1 MKRNHSR
8 TGGALAGVLVAVLIL
23 AALAVVGVFMAGMYF
38 AENIHVEKT
47 RGAHGDET
55 VKVDAPIGSMRVKGL
70 QKLDPKLIGVPV
82 YPGAIREDEHGGG
95 ASFEFDFDSTH
106 KEFAVMA
113 AEYSTDDSIDKVK
126 EFYHRELPHW
136 IISKSRHG
144 HVQMEYTEGGYK
156 RIVAIHEQGGR
167 TRIGLASVGEPAS
180 N

>member
-8 TGGALAGVLVAVLIL
+8 TGGALAGVLVAILIL

-55 VKVDAPIGSMRVKGL
+55 VKVDTPIGSMRVKGL

-82 YPGAIREDEHGGG
+82 YPGAIREDENGGG

-106 KEFAVMA
+106 EEFAVMA
-113 AEYSTDDSIDKVK
+113 ARINV
-126 EFYHRELPHW
+126 
-136 IISKSRHG
+136 
-144 HVQMEYTEGGYK
+144 EGM
-156 RIVAIHEQGGR
+156 RNVAAGKKFIQLTR
-167 TRIGLASVGEPAS
+167 TRVESARVFS
-180 N
+180 

>member
-1 MKRNHSR
+1 MKRNHSK
-8 TGGALAGVLVAVLIL
+8 TGGVLAGVLVAFLIL

-47 RGAHGDET
+47 RGAHGET
-55 VKVDAPIGSMRVKGL
+55 VKVDTPIGSMRVQSH

-113 AEYSTDDSIDKVK
+113 AEYSTNDPIDKVK

-144 HVQMEYTEGGYK
+144 HIQMEYTEDGYK
-156 RIVAIHEQGGR
+156 RIVAIHEQDGR

>member
-1 MKRNHSR
+1 MKRNHAQ
-8 TGGALAGVLVAVLIL
+8 TGGVLAGVLVAVLIL

-47 RGAHGDET
+47 RGAHGET
-55 VKVDAPIGSMRVKGL
+55 VKVDTPIGSMRVKAH
-70 QKLDPKLIGVPV
+70 QRLDPKLIGVPV

-95 ASFEFDFDSTH
+95 ASFEFDSDSTH
-106 KEFAVMA
+106 RAFAVMA
-113 AEYSTDDSIDKVK
+113 AEYSTDDSVDKVK

-136 IISKSRHG
+136 IFSKSRHG
-144 HVQMEYTEGGYK
+144 HLQMEYTEDGYK
-156 RIVAIHEQGGR
+156 RIIAIHEEDGR

>member
-1 MKRNHSR
+1 MKRNHSQ
-8 TGGALAGVLVAVLIL
+8 TGGVLAGVLVAVLIL

-47 RGAHGDET
+47 RGAHGET
-55 VKVDAPIGSMRVKGL
+55 VKVDTPIGSMRVKAH
-70 QKLDPKLIGVPV
+70 QRLDPKLIGVPV

-95 ASFEFDFDSTH
+95 ASFEFDSDSTH
-106 KEFAVMA
+106 RAFAVMA
-113 AEYSTDDSIDKVK
+113 AEYSIDDSVDKVK

-136 IISKSRHG
+136 IFSKSRHG
-144 HVQMEYTEGGYK
+144 HLQMEYTEDGYK
-156 RIVAIHEQGGR
+156 RIIAIHEEDGR